1 VRFVDSVAGTDVLDL
16 RDDLFGQVLVVVR
29 EVERVFDRK
38 AASDVEAVQ
47 IGANGLQFAV
57 DVQAL
62 RQFVPVVG
70 RVLDTGIDE
79 EVQHFELEL
88 LVFLDLGFV
97 EVDDVVVADPQARG
111 VEFEFGFFLAGD
123 PDADFAFLGNGI
135 VVEVD
140 LLLVVDHGDRVFES
154 VVDQLGDVFDVLRAF
169 EAVADD
175 IAVLVD
181 HAAVVQGVDDVNVVS
196 G

>member
-1 VRFVDSVAGTDVLDL
+1 MRFVDSVAGTDVLDL

-57 DVQAL
+57 DVQAF

-111 VEFEFGFFLAGD
+111 VELEFGLLLAGD
-123 PDADFAFLGNGI
+123 PDTDFAFL
-135 VVEVD
+135 VMA
-140 LLLVVDHGDRVFES
+140 S
-154 VVDQLGDVFDVLRAF
+154 
-169 EAVADD
+169 
-175 IAVLVD
+175 
-181 HAAVVQGVDDVNVVS
+181 S
-196 G
+196 

>member
-1 VRFVDSVAGTDVLDL
+1 MRFVDSVAGTDVLDL

-57 DVQAL
+57 DVQAF

-111 VEFEFGFFLAGD
+111 VELEFGLLLAGD
-123 PDADFAFLGNGI
+123 PDTDFAFFGNGI

-140 LLLVVDHGDRVFES
+140 LFLVVDHGDRVFEP
-154 VVDQLGDVFDVLRAF
+154 VVDQLGDIFDVLRTF

>member
-1 VRFVDSVAGTDVLDL
+1 ML
-16 RDDLFGQVLVVVR
+16 RLSR
-29 EVERVFDRK
+29 
-38 AASDVEAVQ
+38 S
-47 IGANGLQFAV
+47 GANGLQFAV
-57 DVQAL
+57 DVQAF

-111 VEFEFGFFLAGD
+111 VELEFGLSSLAIRIPILHFF
-123 PDADFAFLGNGI
+123 GNGI

-140 LLLVVDHGDRVFES
+140 LFLVVDHGDRVFEP
-154 VVDQLGDVFDVLRAF
+154 VVDQLGDIFDVLRT
-169 EAVADD
+169 
-175 IAVLVD
+175 
-181 HAAVVQGVDDVNVVS
+181 
-196 G
+196 